1 MMEQLQKKD
10 AIEEYKKN
18 SKYCAVCGNP
28 SLFDG
33 CSINLVSISE
43 TGEVIAPF
51 NNEFQGLS
59 SIIPMCAYHMIIAQ
73 EGLIAITTKNL
84 IIQSRFLTQ
93 LEPRTDAELNKFIQ
107 KLNRAEK
114 NKINE
119 MFKQTAKVILDARK
133 FQKDIGKEIKE
144 KNE

>member
-1 MMEQLQKKD
+1 MEQLQKKD
-10 AIEEYKKN
+10 KLEEYKKN
-18 SKYCAVCGNP
+18 SKYCAVCGKP

-33 CSINLVSISE
+33 CSINLVSITE

-51 NNEFQGLS
+51 NNEVQGIS
-59 SIIPMCAYHMIIAQ
+59 SMIPMCAYHMILAQ
-73 EGLIAITTKNL
+73 EGLIAVTTQNL

-93 LEPRTDAELNKFIQ
+93 LEPRTDAELDKFIQ

-114 NKINE
+114 NQINE

-133 FQKDIGKEIKE
+133 FQNDIGKEIEE